1 MKGDAGD
8 RRTKYT
14 KMVLRQSLLALMRE
28 KPVNRITV
36 KEICALADVNRSTF
50 YAHFADA
57 YDLLRHIQEEFY
69 GSILDSLQRYDAV
82 ESTQALVLEI
92 VRAIRGQ
99 SDLCQVLFSDYGD
112 QAFLRRL
119 MYIAHDRSLEAWSR
133 RNRAVSREELEY
145 AYAFVANG
153 SVGIIQ
159 TWIAGGLREEEKE
172 IAGLIDSL
180 TYYGLARFLPRVPR

>member
-1 MKGDAGD
+1 
-8 RRTKYT
+8 
-14 KMVLRQSLLALMRE
+14 
-28 KPVNRITV
+28 
-36 KEICALADVNRSTF
+36 
-50 YAHFADA
+50 
-57 YDLLRHIQEEFY
+57 
-69 GSILDSLQRYDAV
+69 
-82 ESTQALVLEI
+82 
-92 VRAIRGQ
+92 
-99 SDLCQVLFSDYGD
+99 
-112 QAFLRRL
+112 